1 MEDELFTVLL
11 KMVNV
16 QNYPS
21 VPYDI
26 YRYFTLLE
34 DLDKNR
40 KLNLN
45 PEQKSTSF
53 DTLSYDQIEHLGFS
67 HLAGTRPSKQSKKIV
82 RMIDDEA
89 VEVALYLIKKTSWPQ
104 SDHAMKS
111 TLSSFI
117 ANNSHSIRLYIRD
130 VTTMVYSIFVF
141 LSLRNMSES
150 MKTEVLFQLNQK
162 IKGKLRPA
170 GPPEP
175 EEKVEETGDEKW
187 VLWGKNNKSGEFLI
201 VKKSQEKETPG
212 SKCINMRVSV
222 IESFLDKERIRD
234 EYNQILK
241 KRGGRGRKGEKK
253 FMCEFLKQHLIKNKR
268 YYV

>member
-45 PEQKSTSF
+45 LEQKSTSF

-67 HLAGTRPSKQSKKIV
+67 HLSGTRPSKQSKKII

-89 VEVALYLIKKTSWPQ
+89 VEDFGRLVNFGQRDPFVAG
-104 SDHAMKS
+104 M
-111 TLSSFI
+111 
-117 ANNSHSIRLYIRD
+117 RL
-130 VTTMVYSIFVF
+130 
-141 LSLRNMSES
+141 
-150 MKTEVLFQLNQK
+150 
-162 IKGKLRPA
+162 
-170 GPPEP
+170 
-175 EEKVEETGDEKW
+175 
-187 VLWGKNNKSGEFLI
+187 
-201 VKKSQEKETPG
+201 
-212 SKCINMRVSV
+212 
-222 IESFLDKERIRD
+222 LD
-234 EYNQILK
+234 
-241 KRGGRGRKGEKK
+241 
-253 FMCEFLKQHLIKNKR
+253 
-268 YYV
+268 